1 MPSVWIIMSIGII
14 IISFIVGGAF
24 YYFISIVPN
33 PVKKKQLEQVFSL
46 LVNLVIYI
54 WIGKILVNFSIFV
67 KDPLAVLAYPSNSS
81 AFYIAIILLTIN
93 VLYKVWKE
101 EEFDVNQWFTAF
113 VPIVLATSFTYEFI
127 QYIQKQSLD
136 RLSHLILLM
145 AILIVFIL
153 FQERLEANIL
163 AFLQLIM
170 WTGGLFG
177 LSFISSYVSIFG
189 YTIHPWFSLLLF
201 LVFLGLGYYN
211 HRKQVS

>member
-1 MPSVWIIMSIGII
+1 MPSAWIIMSIGII
-14 IISFIVGGAF
+14 IISFIVGVAF

-33 PVKKKQLEQVFSL
+33 SVKKKQLEHVFSL
-46 LVNLVIYI
+46 LVNFVIYI
-54 WIGKILVNFSIFV
+54 WVGKILVTLSIFV

-81 AFYIAIILLTIN
+81 AFYIAIVLLTIN

-101 EEFDVNQWFTAF
+101 KFDVNQWFTAF

-153 FQERLEANIL
+153 FQERLRASTL
-163 AFLQLIM
+163 AFLQLVI